1 MILELGK
8 TYNVSVRLCNY
19 SVITSDL
26 KFIKVTRTGYNFL
39 NEKTNKCVFKKHFYP
54 IKKKSKYFK
63 GEMSFY
69 IPKTFITIK

>member
-1 MILELGK
+1 MLLELGK
-8 TYNVSVRLCNY
+8 IYNVRVRLCNY

-54 IKKKSKYFK
+54 IKKTSKYFK

-69 IPKTFITIK
+69 IPETFITIK

>member
-8 TYNVSVRLCNY
+8 IYTVSVRLCNHSY
-19 SVITSDL
+19 ITSDL

-39 NEKTNKCVFKKHFYP
+39 NEKTNKCIFKTHFYP
-54 IKKKSKYFK
+54 VKSTSKYFK

-69 IPKTFITIK
+69 ITKSYIIIK